1 MTTNEEIAELL
12 GWKHQQHKETLREQV
27 WLCWHWEN
35 PDGDW
40 YDNDDIVPD
49 WLHSLDLVRADLE
62 SVLTDE
68 EWHGYSVE
76 LAVLVNVKN
85 SGSWDVS
92 DFGVSIEGDTTY
104 ALINA
109 AAAVKCEAW
118 VNVMRNRKDR

>member
-12 GWKHQQHKETLREQV
+12 GYRQHKNVPTLYIAPGSH
-27 WLCWHWEN
+27 HWQE
-35 PDGDW
+35 P
-40 YDNDDIVPD
+40 PD

-68 EWHGYSVE
+68 EWHDYSVE

-109 AAAVKCEAW
+109 SAAVKCEAW
-118 VNVMRNRKDR
+118 ASVMRNRKDR